1 MNATD
6 IAINAYMKIF
16 NSGCRKRFFL
26 SHSSTSSSERRS
38 PRKYKIHV
46 TAIKLGWHRMACHSL
61 TSVNT
66 GETPTEID
74 NCRQFGDT
82 PFTGIASISHFHKC
96 YVQIVRF
103 AIDIFQFF
111 QHGYAVRMVS
121 LICNRRNF
129 SEIVYR
135 PKKMLLYKS
144 NHLQK

>member
-38 PRKYKIHV
+38 PRKNTKCRLNL
-46 TAIKLGWHRMACHSL
+46 APNGRRRFL

-66 GETPTEID
+66 GKTSAEID
-74 NCRQFGDT
+74 NCWQFGDT
-82 PFTGIASISHFHKC
+82 PFTCITSISHFHKC

-111 QHGYAVRMVS
+111 QHGYTVRMVS
-121 LICNRRNF
+121 LICNPKNN
-129 SEIVYR
+129 SEIFYR
-135 PKKMLLYKS
+135 HKK
-144 NHLQK
+144 NPN